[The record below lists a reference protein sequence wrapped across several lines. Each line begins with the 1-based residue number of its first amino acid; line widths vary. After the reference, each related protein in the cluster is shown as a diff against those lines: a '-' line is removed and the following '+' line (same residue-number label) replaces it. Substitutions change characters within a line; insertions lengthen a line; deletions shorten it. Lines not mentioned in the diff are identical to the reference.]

1 MAPRRAGPRQASTA
15 PSGGSVTHAVRSVGA
30 IYCAGPPQASVLTLA
45 FRAVVTAGPALA
57 GAMPGAGVFRP
68 DINALRAWAV
78 VVVVLYHFNIA
89 GFTSGFVGVDI
100 FFVISGY
107 LITGQALAQLE
118 AGNFSFRVFWTAR
131 LLRIF
136 PALIVMVL
144 ATLFFGAWLTMPNT
158 FLRHIR
164 QMLFA
169 VTFLSNIT
177 FGDARGYF
185 DTAAQTKPLL
195 HTWSLAIEWQF
206 YLLMPLVL
214 AAVWRAL
221 PAAHKK
227 FSLLALLVLSML
239 LSMVWFFHLAQKGAG
254 RRVFL
259 AWRACLGA
267 AGRRC
272 GRRPAQAGRS
282 HATVGCSYPAWPHGA
297 GGAGLGDAAWQCGI
311 RPVGC
316 ALAWSLDRASGTRWR
331 AGGLGWPV

>member
-1 MAPRRAGPRQASTA
+1 M
-15 PSGGSVTHAVRSVGA
+15 RS
-30 IYCAGPPQASVLTLA
+30 AGPPQASVLTLA
-45 FRAVVTAGPALA
+45 FRTVVTAGTAPSGAL
-57 GAMPGAGVFRP
+57 PVSGVFRP

-78 VVVVLYHFNIA
+78 VAVVLYHFNIA
-89 GFTSGFVGVDI
+89 GFSSGFVGVDI

-107 LITGQALAQLE
+107 LITSQALAQLE
-118 AGNFSFRVFWTAR
+118 AGNFSFPDFWTAR
-131 LLRIF
+131 LRRIF

-144 ATLFFGAWLTMPNT
+144 ATLFFGAWLTMPDA

-239 LSMVWFFHLAQKGAG
+239 LSMGWFFSPCSKRSRAPRFSRLARVPGSCRQALWSPSCTGWAQPRDRWLRLPSAAAWCWCCWVG
-254 RRVFL
+254 RCCL
-259 AWRACLGA
+259 AVRYPACRLRTGLVPGPCFRYSVARWWFGVARLRACA
-267 AGRRC
+267 A
-272 GRRPAQAGRS
+272 
-282 HATVGCSYPAWPHGA
+282 
-297 GGAGLGDAAWQCGI
+297 
-311 RPVGC
+311 
-316 ALAWSLDRASGTRWR
+316 
-331 AGGLGWPV
+331 